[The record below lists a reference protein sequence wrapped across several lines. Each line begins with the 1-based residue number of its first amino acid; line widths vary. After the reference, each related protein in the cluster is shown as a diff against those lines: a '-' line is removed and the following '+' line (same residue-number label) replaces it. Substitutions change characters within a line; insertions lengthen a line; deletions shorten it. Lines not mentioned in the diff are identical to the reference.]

1 MFIHRMR
8 YAMLWYGFF
17 SSVLAGQIMH
27 RLKLTWL
34 ADEGSTG
41 ETASTFRVLL
51 YITVVNKLVQLFLK
65 FSRLLLVD
73 ENGNVPTTADG
84 DVPTTALIVFEW
96 LNLLSIMFYVFKL
109 VILTKIRKRI
119 RSKYSIPAKD
129 CGNCEDFCCSL
140 WCPCCSLSQ
149 MARHTADY
157 ETYAARCCSET
168 GLSPNVPSIV

>member
-34 ADEGSTG
+34 AEEGSTA
-41 ETASTFRVLL
+41 ETASTFRILL
-51 YITVVNKLVQLFLK
+51 YITVVYQLLQQFLK
-65 FSRLLLVD
+65 YSSLLFVD
-73 ENGNVPTTADG
+73 ENG
-84 DVPTTALIVFEW
+84 DVPTMALIVFEW
-96 LNLLSIMFYVFKL
+96 QHFLSIIFSVFTL
-109 VILTKIRKRI
+109 VSLTKVRKRI
-119 RSKYSIPAKD
+119 RSKYSIPSKN
-129 CGNCEDFCCSL
+129 CGECEDFCCSL

-149 MARHTADY
+149 MARHTAHY